1 MGIELSGGP
10 TQDEI
15 LAISLAKMDLREG
28 DQVADI
34 GCGTGKVAIAAAGTA
49 ARVIAVDRRPEAIAY
64 ARDAIREAG
73 CTNIDLVE
81 GEAAEMLEAVDSL
94 DCAFVG
100 GSRDLERV
108 LELLSSRVRRCM
120 VVNAVLLE
128 TLHRAVATLQRLGFA
143 VEVVHV
149 QVSRSRPLAG
159 GLMLEPQNPIFI
171 ITGRRT

>member
-1 MGIELSGGP
+1 MGVEMRGGP

-15 LAISLAKMDLREG
+15 LAISLAKMDLRDG
-28 DQVADI
+28 DVVADI
-34 GCGTGKVAIAAAGTA
+34 GCGTGKVAIAAARRA
-49 ARVIAVDRRPEAIAY
+49 ARVIAVDRRPEAIAVT
-64 ARDAIREAG
+64 REALMKAG
-73 CTNIDLVE
+73 CANVDLIGGE
-81 GEAAEMLEAVDSL
+81 GAMVLESVDFL

-108 LELLSSRVRRCM
+108 LKMLSSRVRRSV

-128 TLHRAVATLQRLGFA
+128 TLHQAVETLGALGFA

-149 QVSRSRPLAG
+149 QVTRSRSLAG
-159 GLMLEPQNPIFI
+159 GLMLVPINPVFI

>member
-1 MGIELSGGP
+1 MGVELSGGP

-28 DQVADI
+28 DVVADI
-34 GCGTGKVAIAAAGTA
+34 GCGTGKVAIAAARRA
-49 ARVIAVDRRPEAIAY
+49 ARVIAVDRRPEAIAH
-64 ARDAIREAG
+64 AREAIMKAG
-73 CTNIDLVE
+73 CGNIDLIG
-81 GEAAEMLEAVDSL
+81 GEAAEMLEGVDYL

-100 GSRDLERV
+100 GSRDIERV
-108 LELLSSRVRRCM
+108 LDLLSSRVRRCV

-128 TLHRAVATLQRLGFA
+128 TLHRAADTLSALGFF

-159 GLMLEPQNPIFI
+159 GLMLEPINPIFI

>member
-1 MGIELSGGP
+1 MGIELRGGP

-28 DQVADI
+28 DVVADI
-34 GCGTGKVAIAAAGTA
+34 GCGTGKVAIAAAGRA
-49 ARVIAVDRRPEAIAY
+49 ARVIAVDRRPEAIAV
-64 ARDAIREAG
+64 AREAIG
-73 CTNIDLVE
+73 KAGYANIDLIQA
-81 GEAAEMLEAVDSL
+81 EAAEMLEGVASL

-100 GSRDLERV
+100 GSGDLEQV
-108 LELLSSRVRRCM
+108 LELLSSRLRRNV

-128 TLHRAVATLQRLGFA
+128 TLHRAVETLRALGFA

-159 GLMLEPQNPIFI
+159 GMMLEPKNPVYI

>member
-1 MGIELSGGP
+1 MGVELRGGP

-34 GCGTGKVAIAAAGTA
+34 GCGTGKVAIAAARLA
-49 ARVIAVDRRPEAIAY
+49 ERVIAVDRRPEAIAV

-73 CTNIDLVE
+73 CTNNDLIE
-81 GEAAEMLEAVDSL
+81 GEAVEVLEAVDSL

-108 LELLSSRVRRCM
+108 LELLSSRLRRD
-120 VVNAVLLE
+120 VVINAVLLE
-128 TLHRAVATLQRLGFA
+128 TLHRAVARLRGLGFA

-159 GLMLEPQNPIFI
+159 GLMLEPQNPVFI